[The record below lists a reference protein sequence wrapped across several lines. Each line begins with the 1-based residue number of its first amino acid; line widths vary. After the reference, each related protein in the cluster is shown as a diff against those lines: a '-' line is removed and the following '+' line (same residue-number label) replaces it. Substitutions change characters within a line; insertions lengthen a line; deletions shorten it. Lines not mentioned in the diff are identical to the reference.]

1 MATQPAGLLSQYVDL
16 LNQGFTPEQVKQQV
30 EEAKAAQFAQM
41 SPEQRISMMG
51 YRGGRQ
57 LGQGIASLFG
67 QAPQEDPTLKMASQV
82 RQLGSQFDLNT
93 AEGTMQYA
101 QALSQINQPM
111 AMQMADRARKLRLEE
126 AKLESEK
133 ALTAQRKREREAK
146 DPAQEFVR
154 ANADKYTPESLDD
167 FIKSGKFSDLKPVT
181 KADAT
186 TKPPADFLAVAV
198 ELGFGEKTRLGDYT
212 SEQAKAINQ
221 TLLDR
226 GTSKAKAGAP
236 KTEVLVPGVK
246 EVKDVP
252 DLRNKVLNTVAKP
265 KEAYDAAGSAITLAD
280 EAIKNKNFA
289 AAAAL
294 SRQLAKAAGEQ
305 QLSAADVR
313 AFGVDPSLVGSI
325 ADVATKLATGTPT
338 EDTLRKMKQLA
349 TVLRQKQAGV
359 ISRELDTQRRLAAR
373 SGFKAEDIE
382 EAFGGILEG
391 APKGKARTTRSGV
404 QYTVED

>member
-1 MATQPAGLLSQYVDL
+1 MAEINELGTLLGLLQ
-16 LNQGFTPEQVKQQV
+16 QGFTPDQARQQLD
-30 EEAKAAQFAQM
+30 EAKAMQM
-41 SPEQRISMMG
+41 AKMTGREMTRMG
-51 YRGGRQ
+51 LIQGGQDLRRGLMAA
-57 LGQGIASLFG
+57 LGQEA
-67 QAPQEDPTLKMASQV
+67 QDPTLQMAS
-82 RQLGSQFDLNT
+82 RIRDLGNQFNTNT
-93 AEGTMQYA
+93 AEGMMQFA
-101 QALSQINQPM
+101 NALAPINR
-111 AMQMADRARKLRLEE
+111 QMAAQVAASARKMALDE

-146 DPAQEFVR
+146 DPRQEFIR

-198 ELGFGEKTRLGDYT
+198 ELGFGQKPTFGEYT
-212 SEQAKAINQ
+212 QEQVKAINQ

-236 KTEVLVPGVK
+236 KTEVVVPGMK

-391 APKGKARTTRSGV
+391 APKGRKITTRSGN
-404 QYTVED
+404 TVIIED